1 MKSTI
6 ILCVTFCCFD
16 IDYLLKSCYNYFDGD
31 VIMTVSDWINLS
43 LSILSFIL
51 AVISVVTVVI
61 TLRQN
66 HKMIEESNRPYIT
79 VYGDKTNFS
88 SPQFYLVIKNFGKT
102 GAFIESLECDIDLGK
117 YSYQTGITPF
127 QNIVGTLIAPNQNFI
142 CNIDYMQLS
151 EDNIDVINF
160 AIKYTANGKS
170 YCEKYPV
177 NYSAVKKNITI
188 KSATKDKELRTISYA
203 LQEMVQKDL

>member
-1 MKSTI
+1 
-6 ILCVTFCCFD
+6 
-16 IDYLLKSCYNYFDGD
+16 
-31 VIMTVSDWINLS
+31 MTVSDWINLS

-79 VYGDKTNFS
+79 VYGDETNFS
-88 SPQFYLVIKNFGKT
+88 SPQFYVIIKNFGKT
-102 GAFIESLECDIDLGK
+102 GGVIESLECDIDLSK

-127 QNIVGTLIAPNQNFI
+127 QNIVGTLIAPNQNI
-142 CNIDYMQLS
+142 VCNIDNRKLG
-151 EDNIDVINF
+151 EDKVHIINF
-160 AIKYTANGKS
+160 TIKYKANGKI

-177 NYSAVKKNITI
+177 NYLALKKNITT
-188 KSATKDKELRTISYA
+188 KSSTQDKELKIISYT

>member
-1 MKSTI
+1 
-6 ILCVTFCCFD
+6 
-16 IDYLLKSCYNYFDGD
+16 
-31 VIMTVSDWINLS
+31 MTVSDWINLS

-79 VYGDKTNFS
+79 VYGDETNFS
-88 SPQFYLVIKNFGKT
+88 SPQFYLIIKNFGKT
-102 GAFIESLECDIDLGK
+102 GAIIESLDCDIDLSK

-127 QNIVGTLIAPNQNFI
+127 QNIVGTLIAPNQNFV
-142 CNIDYMQLS
+142 CNIDNMQLGA
-151 EDNIDVINF
+151 DNVDVINF
-160 AIKYTANGKS
+160 TIKYTANGKV

-177 NYSAVKKNITI
+177 NYSALKKNITT
-188 KSATKDKELRTISYA
+188 KVSTKDKELKAISYA